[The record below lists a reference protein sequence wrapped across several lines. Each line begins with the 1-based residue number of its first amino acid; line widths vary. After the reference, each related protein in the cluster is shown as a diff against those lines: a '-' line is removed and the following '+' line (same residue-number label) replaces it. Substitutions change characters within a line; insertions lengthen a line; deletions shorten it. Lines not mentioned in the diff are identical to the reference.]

1 MSNNSKW
8 SAIALSVALVA
19 AAGAAQAAPF
29 VGKSSNEG
37 YVKVGESDVTGG
49 PHAAGNAG
57 ISVNSSGI
65 DTQVDFRGLAAYST
79 KTNST
84 VDWNR
89 DGTSDGT
96 RLVHKLNFP
105 YGGAPDSHDNLG
117 VFVFAQVGSQ
127 DVWFGEWS
135 AYGTSGDATR
145 TVYYIGNGADTAVPT
160 SGSATYSVVGI
171 NNYNASANGGNGNL
185 LSGTFTA
192 NFAAGTL
199 TGSIANGASGYAVN
213 LGSATI
219 NSNASISGNTAF
231 ATQSGS
237 LVASSGS
244 VSGQFYG
251 GQTAL
256 AGLVDFAGAQYDT
269 AFGGTKN

>member
-1 MSNNSKW
+1 MNTKHKLSV
-8 SAIALSVALVA
+8 IALSLAVTVA
-19 AAGAAQAAPF
+19 AGSAQADPF
-29 VGKSSNEG
+29 VGQSSNTSN
-37 YVKVGESDVTGG
+37 VQVGKSDVQGG
-49 PHAAGNAG
+49 PHVRDRAG
-57 ISVNSSGI
+57 ISVNSTGLGNE
-65 DTQVDFRGLAAYST
+65 VDFQGLTTYTT
-79 KTNST
+79 KANST
-84 VDWNR
+84 VDWNK
-89 DGTSDGT
+89 DGVSDGT
-96 RLVHKLNFP
+96 QLVHKLNFP
-105 YGGAPDSHDNLG
+105 YTGAPESHDSMG

-171 NNYNASANGGNGNL
+171 NNYDASANGGNGNL

-199 TGSIANGASGYAVN
+199 TGSIANSASGYAVN

-219 NSNASISGNTAF
+219 NSNASISGNSAF
-231 ATQSGS
+231 ATQAGS

-251 GQTAL
+251 SQTAL
-256 AGLVDFAGAQYDT
+256 AGLVDFSGTQYDT